1 MRQTRNKAMGTL
13 KKSEETL
20 GEDLYHAIEQYVR
33 VVWRQPIAPHPPPP
47 LPFQVQRLSD
57 KYMADLEDVFVQ
69 KEKDIL
75 AVS

>member
-1 MRQTRNKAMGTL
+1 M
-13 KKSEETL
+13 S
-20 GEDLYHAIEQYVR
+20 VR
-33 VVWRQPIAPHPPPP
+33 CGGNPSHLMLPLPPP
-47 LPFQVQRLSD
+47 LSPQVQRLSD